1 MFQKLH
7 RQFALFSIAI
17 TSAILL
23 TMTLVCLF
31 IAESSVRKNSYASFT
46 NNTRTLV
53 TQLESQTTVSHRFL
67 QNAMETHDFRIQ
79 LLDNGKELYFF
90 QLGNRA
96 KEDAETTAAL
106 QKASEISAETYHLDT
121 KNFASSR
128 KLTQTAEFQ
137 FPGYYAATALIPREN
152 GSLSLIVLCPMT
164 ALKNQILTQRIAFG
178 AAALVSAAALAVF
191 AWFFTKRM
199 LRPLEQSRKE
209 QTAFIAAASHEL
221 RSPLAVIQSSLSAM
235 PSAPAEKAEQFWHI
249 SLKECSRMS
258 RLIQDMLSLSR
269 ADNHTWSLNAAPC
282 EMDTLLLDTFE
293 KYEEIARKQRR
304 ELRVELPE
312 EELPVCLCDSEKISQ
327 VLGILIENGISYV
340 PEGGVIR
347 LSACAEGKGIALMV
361 RDNGNGIP
369 DEEKEAVFRR
379 FYRSDA
385 ARNEKSHFGLGLC
398 IAREIIELH
407 SGTITVRDV
416 PGGGA
421 EFHIWL
427 PLQNTAR
434 PA

>member
-7 RQFALFSIAI
+7 RQFALFSIVI

-23 TMTLVCLF
+23 TMTLACLF
-31 IAESSVRKNSYASFT
+31 IAESSVRKNSYAAFT
-46 NNTRTLV
+46 NNSRTLV

-67 QNAMETHDFRIQ
+67 QNAMETHDFRIKI
-79 LLDNGKELYFF
+79 LDNGKELYFF

-96 KEDAETTAAL
+96 KEDAETTAAF
-106 QKASEISAETYHLDT
+106 QKASEISAETYHLDPM
-121 KNFASSR
+121 NFASSR

-164 ALKNQILTQRIAFG
+164 ALKHQILTQRIAFG
-178 AAALVSAAALAVF
+178 VAALVSAAALAVF

-221 RSPLAVIQSSLSAM
+221 RSPLAVIQSSLSAI
-235 PSAPAEKAEQFWHI
+235 PDAPAEKARQFLHI

-269 ADNHTWSLNAAPC
+269 ADNHTWVLNTAPC
-282 EMDTLLLDTFE
+282 EIDTLLLDTFE
-293 KYEEIARKQRR
+293 KYEGIARKQHR
-304 ELRVELPE
+304 ELRAELPE
-312 EELPVCLCDSEKISQ
+312 EELPVCLCDGEKISQ

-340 PEGGVIR
+340 PEGGIIR
-347 LSACAEGKGIALMV
+347 LSARAEKSSLLLSV
-361 RDNGNGIP
+361 RDNGPGIP
-369 DEEKEAVFRR
+369 DSEKEAVFRR
-379 FYRSDA
+379 FYRTDTS
-385 ARNEKSHFGLGLC
+385 RNDKNHFGLGLC
-398 IAREIIELH
+398 IAKEIVELH
-407 SGTITVRDV
+407 HGSICIQDA

-421 EFHIWL
+421 DFQIRL
-427 PLQNTAR
+427 PLSKFGA
-434 PA
+434 

>member
-7 RQFALFSIAI
+7 RQFALFSIVI

-23 TMTLVCLF
+23 TMTLACLF
-31 IAESSVRKNSYASFT
+31 IAESSVRKNNYAAFI

-53 TQLESQTTVSHRFL
+53 TQLETQTTVSHRFL

-96 KEDAETTAAL
+96 KEDAETTAAF

-191 AWFFTKRM
+191 AWFFTKKM

-269 ADNHTWSLNAAPC
+269 ADNHTWSLNTAPC

-293 KYEEIARKQRR
+293 KYEEIAQKKHR
-304 ELRVELPE
+304 ELRIDLPE
-312 EELPVCLCDSEKISQ
+312 EELPVCECDGEKISQ
-327 VLGILIENGISYV
+327 ILGILIENGISYV
-340 PEGGVIR
+340 PEGGWIC
-347 LSACAEGKGIALMV
+347 LSVLRSGDGIKLIV
-361 RDNGNGIP
+361 KDNGPGIP
-369 DEEKEAVFRR
+369 DEEKEKIFQR
-379 FYRSDA
+379 FYRTDTS
-385 ARNEKSHFGLGLC
+385 RNDKSHFGLGLC
-398 IAREIIELH
+398 IAREIAALH
-407 SGTITVRDV
+407 HGSIQVTDA
-416 PGGGA
+416 PGGGTVF
-421 EFHIWL
+421 EVWL
-427 PLQNTAR
+427 PCKFQI
-434 PA
+434 